1 MLFRSAVAWLAAAG
15 MEGVARLTG
24 GTPAVPLTAVRMARK
39 RMFFAVDKAVR
50 ELGLP
55 QTPAEQALGDAVEW
69 FVARGYAPDPRRRRA
84 A

>member
-1 MLFRSAVAWLAAAG
+1 

-24 GTPAVPLTAVRMARK
+24 TPPSVSLTAVRMARK
-39 RMFFAVDKAVR
+39 RMYFSPARAVQ

-55 QTPAEQALGDAVEW
+55 QTPVEEALRDGVEW
-69 FVARGYAPDPRRRRA
+69 FLSRGFVRRPSARSRA